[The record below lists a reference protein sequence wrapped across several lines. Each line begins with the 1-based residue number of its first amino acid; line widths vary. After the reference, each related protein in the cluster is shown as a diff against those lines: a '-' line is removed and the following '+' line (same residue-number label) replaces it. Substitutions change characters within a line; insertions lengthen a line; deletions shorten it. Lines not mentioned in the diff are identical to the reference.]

1 MSDNSQRFAGTRS
14 AHRAEIAEDYCEAI
28 AGLMRNHGEARVR
41 DLASMMGVSHVTVS
55 RTLARLRRDGLVAGR
70 QTRNISLSDDGR
82 RLAEASEARHAVVRN
97 FLISLGVPTP
107 QAETDAEGIEHHVSA
122 ETLAAMLW
130 FSQGQRDPAQLAPQE
145 PEASSRIDSAA
156 RSKRRT
162 PNSSPRSS
170 PRSTK

>member
-14 AHRAEIAEDYCEAI
+14 AHRAELAEDYCEAI

-41 DLASMMGVSHVTVS
+41 DLANMMGVSHVTVS

-122 ETLAAMLW
+122 ETLAAMLR
-130 FSQGQRDPAQLAPQE
+130 FSQGQRDPVISDLQVPDAP
-145 PEASSRIDSAA
+145 SRTESAA
-156 RSKRRT
+156 RSKRRV
-162 PNSSPRSS
+162 PGNPPRVSSRN
-170 PRSTK
+170 TK